1 MNKYQEALKTLFDT
15 ALSGVKPQG
24 IDLDYLY
31 YQSFELKQLIDE
43 RIEFESRKDKL
54 IVGSEWECVVTQY
67 IDFDGYLSGKGEK
80 YKIIKFSSEHYV
92 IVATLGDVNK
102 TYEILIDQLLYSFKP
117 IEKGE

>member
-1 MNKYQEALKTLFDT
+1 MGMSKYQAL
-15 ALSGVKPQG
+15 LSRVVDATG
-24 IDLDYLY
+24 ILLDI
-31 YQSFELKQLIDE
+31 QELIDE

-54 IVGSEWECVVTQY
+54 IIGSEWECLVTQY

-117 IEKGE
+117 IERGANND